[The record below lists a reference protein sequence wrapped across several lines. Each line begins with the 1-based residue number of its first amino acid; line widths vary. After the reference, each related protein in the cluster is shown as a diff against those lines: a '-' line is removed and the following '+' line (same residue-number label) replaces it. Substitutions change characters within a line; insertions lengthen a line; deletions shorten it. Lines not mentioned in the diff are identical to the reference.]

1 MSHLKS
7 TCNLGNRLTYWG
19 PPQFLMFLVLVFQL
33 IKLMAESTEQ
43 KTSCNPAER
52 TNIPILVDVFGIFF
66 LVISFSNSSPKLQ
79 FLEHSCIVH
88 RQSA

>member
-1 MSHLKS
+1 
-7 TCNLGNRLTYWG
+7 
-19 PPQFLMFLVLVFQL
+19 MFLVLVFQL